1 MMIEP
6 TESEAK
12 RELDRFC
19 DAMIR
24 IREEIAALENG
35 QADPKDNPIKNAPHT
50 HEMLLEQETWTR
62 PYSKAQAFFPLP
74 ALREDK
80 YWPPVGRIDN
90 VYGDRHLVCSCPPME
105 AYQEAAE

>member
-1 MMIEP
+1 MSFPVADTMMIEP

-62 PYSKAQAFFPLP
+62 PYSKAQVLA
-74 ALREDK
+74 A
-80 YWPPVGRIDN
+80 GRP
-90 VYGDRHLVCSCPPME
+90 YR
-105 AYQEAAE
+105 